1 VTIDGGDVHLSEI
14 VSSSDTPDFEFVSFT
29 DIHLPDGK
37 YTVSVT
43 AVNGVQMQSQRKQ
56 TELYVLT
63 TEPQTTGRL
72 RKDNV
77 ELTCI
82 NLLSFYV
89 YHFNI

>member
-1 VTIDGGDVHLSEI
+1 MNVDGGDVRLSEI

-29 DIHLPDGK
+29 NIHLPDGK

-63 TEPQTTGRL
+63 SEPQTTDRL
-72 RKDNV
+72 RTNNI
-77 ELTCI
+77 ELTYI
-82 NLLSFYV
+82 IALLRFV
-89 YHFNI
+89 